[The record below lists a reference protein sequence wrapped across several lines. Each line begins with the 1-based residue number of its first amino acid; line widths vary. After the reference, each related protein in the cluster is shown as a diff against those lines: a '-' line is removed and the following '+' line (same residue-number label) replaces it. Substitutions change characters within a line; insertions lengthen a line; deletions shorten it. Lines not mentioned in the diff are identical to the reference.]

1 MAAMQH
7 QAASMGDMA
16 LQWRL
21 WQLLD
26 SAFPTGGFAHSAG
39 VEASARAGL
48 FSGSGGGEHNSAL
61 EGHLLG
67 AATSCAS
74 LALPFLT
81 VSHRAVPS
89 SAEGDAEQLAG
100 VLQRTHAALDILLQ
114 GSPVSRRASLASG
127 AALVRACSAAFLAS
141 DSCVVTALAALRG
154 GCHQAVALGALCS
167 ALGVPLPTAQ
177 RALLFTQLRDGCAS
191 ACRLGVLGP
200 MAAAQMQASV
210 AVKLEAVL
218 AEWAADVQLDAHDD
232 ASLLATAAGAHP
244 VADALQSGHDA
255 LFSRL
260 FQS

>member
-1 MAAMQH
+1 MAA
-7 QAASMGDMA
+7 
-16 LQWRL
+16 QWRL

-48 FSGSGGGEHNSAL
+48 FSGSGGEHNAAL

-74 LALPFLT
+74 LSLPFLT
-81 VSHRAVPS
+81 VSHRAC
-89 SAEGDAEQLAG
+89 AGAGDAEQLAG
-100 VLQRTHAALDILLQ
+100 VLQRTHAVLDNLLQ
-114 GSPVSRRASLASG
+114 GSPVSRRASLAAG
-127 AALVRACSAAFLAS
+127 AALVRACSAAFLAG
-141 DSCVVTALAALRG
+141 DSGVVIALAALRG
-154 GCHQAVALGALCS
+154 GCHQAVALGALCAS
-167 ALGVPLPTAQ
+167 LGVPLPTAQ

-210 AVKLEAVL
+210 ALKLEAVL
-218 AEWAADVQLDAHDD
+218 AEWQADVQLDAHDD
-232 ASLLATAAGAHP
+232 ACLFATAAGAHP

>member
-1 MAAMQH
+1 MQH
-7 QAASMGDMA
+7 QPATSSLDDTAA
-16 LQWRL
+16 QWRL

-48 FSGSGGGEHNSAL
+48 FSGSGGEHNTAL

-74 LALPFLT
+74 LSLPFLT
-81 VSHRAVPS
+81 VSHQA
-89 SAEGDAEQLAG
+89 SALHGGDAEQLAG
-100 VLQRTHAALDILLQ
+100 VLQRTHAALDNLLQ
-114 GSPVSRRASLASG
+114 GAPVSRRASLAAG
-127 AALVRACSAAFLAS
+127 AALVRACSAAFLAG
-141 DSCVVTALAALRG
+141 DSGVVAALAALPG
-154 GCHQAVALGALCS
+154 GCHQAVALGALCAS
-167 ALGVPLPTAQ
+167 LGVPLPTAQ

-200 MAAAQMQASV
+200 MAAAQMQARV
-210 AVKLEAVL
+210 AMRLEAVL
-218 AEWAADVQLDAHDD
+218 AEWQADVQLDAHDD
-232 ASLLATAAGAHP
+232 ACLLATAAGAHP